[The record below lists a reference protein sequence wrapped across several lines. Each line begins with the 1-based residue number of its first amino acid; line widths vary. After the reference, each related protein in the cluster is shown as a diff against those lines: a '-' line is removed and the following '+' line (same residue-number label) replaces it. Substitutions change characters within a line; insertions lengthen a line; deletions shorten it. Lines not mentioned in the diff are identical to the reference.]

1 MKKETVYRIF
11 GRIPTLET
19 ERLILRKMK
28 TSDAQDMFDYS
39 RRQEVTKY
47 LLWEP
52 HKNISQTIEYLDYLQ
67 TRYRVGDFYDWGVV
81 QKKTNRLIGT
91 CGFTVLDFTNNSA
104 EVGYVLNSDFWGLGY
119 APEAL
124 MRVLR
129 FGFMD
134 LNVHRIE
141 ARYMVGNEKSRRVME
156 KCGMTFEGVKRS
168 SLYVKGQYHDIGSC
182 AILAEDYIREFL

>member
-28 TSDAQDMFDYS
+28 TSDANDMYDYS
-39 RRQEVTKY
+39 RRPEVTKY

-52 HKNISQTIEYLDYLQ
+52 HTDISHTIDYLDYLQ
-67 TRYRVGDFYDWGVV
+67 TRYRVGDFYDWGIVH
-81 QKKTNRLIGT
+81 KKTNRFIGT

-104 EVGYVLNSDFWGLGY
+104 EVGYVLNPDFWGQGY

-124 MRVLR
+124 ARVMR

-134 LNVHRIE
+134 LNIHRIE

-168 SLYVKGQYHDIGSC
+168 SLYVKGEYHDVGSC
-182 AILAEDYIREFL
+182 AILADEYIREFL